1 MLVYLVRHAIAEE
14 RDSLKVDGDF
24 SRRLTK
30 RGIERMNRSVS
41 SLAAFG
47 VELNAIWSSPLVR
60 ARQTAELL
68 SPLLAHRRNI
78 EIIDD
83 LSPGGD
89 HTALLDR
96 AARKD
101 EGDAIALVGHEPDM
115 GAIGSRL
122 LFGSPTYGMT
132 FKKGG
137 VACIETD
144 DGHQPL
150 GGVLHWM
157 LTPKQMRAMP
167 AR

>member
-14 RDSLKVDGDF
+14 RDSINVDGDF
-24 SRRLTK
+24 SRRLTN
-30 RGIERMNRSVS
+30 RGIERMNRNVS
-41 SLAAFG
+41 ALAALGIKF
-47 VELNAIWSSPLVR
+47 NAIWSSPLVR

-68 SPLLAHRRNI
+68 SPLLVHRRDI

-83 LSPGGD
+83 LSPGGN
-89 HTALLDR
+89 HAALLDR

-101 EGDAIALVGHEPDM
+101 EGDAIALVGHEPDI
-115 GAIGSRL
+115 GAIGTRL

-144 DGHQPL
+144 DRDPPL
-150 GGVLHWM
+150 SGVLHWM